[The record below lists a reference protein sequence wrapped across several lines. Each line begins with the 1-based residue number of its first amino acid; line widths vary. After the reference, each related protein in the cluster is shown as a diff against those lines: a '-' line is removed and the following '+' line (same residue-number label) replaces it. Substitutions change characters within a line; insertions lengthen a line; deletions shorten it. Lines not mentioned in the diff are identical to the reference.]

1 MKLGELL
8 KRYNLNF
15 DFETTS
21 QTQPEPKPKLEPIQ
35 GVELPFDP
43 QRDKARE
50 LMAGLCE
57 RVRNYGL
64 AVYEVHYKD
73 RLAVYWERG
82 QESIKVYEV
91 QYKQK
96 DLAMIELE
104 LRHMLGLV
112 MRADRLIA
120 EGYSEDL
127 VLSLLLQARDTQG
140 RVSFVD
146 RDNRLEVYR
155 DRQLIKVYEKGEGH
169 KRKEDTTQECL
180 TLTWEDIQDKLDILL
195 KLETKEEILR
205 ELEAVYVCYTIP
217 EQLVEAIWQEKRK
230 RGVN

>member
-8 KRYNLNF
+8 KRYNL
-15 DFETTS
+15 DLETTS

-57 RVRNYGL
+57 RVRNYGV

-96 DLAMIELE
+96 DLAMLELE
-104 LRHMLGLV
+104 VRHMLGLV
-112 MRADRLIA
+112 LRADRLIA

-127 VLSLLLQARDTQG
+127 VLSLLLQARDNQG
-140 RVSFVD
+140 RFSFVD
-146 RDNRLEVYR
+146 RNGRLEVYMGKK
-155 DRQLIKVYEKGEGH
+155 LVKVYEK
-169 KRKEDTTQECL
+169 L
-180 TLTWEDIQDKLDILL
+180 
-195 KLETKEEILR
+195 
-205 ELEAVYVCYTIP
+205 
-217 EQLVEAIWQEKRK
+217 
-230 RGVN
+230 

>member
-8 KRYNLNF
+8 RRYNL
-15 DFETTS
+15 DLETTS
-21 QTQPEPKPKLEPIQ
+21 QAQPEPKPKLEPIQ
-35 GVELPFDP
+35 GVDLPFDP

-57 RVRNYGL
+57 RVRNYGV

-127 VLSLLLQARDTQG
+127 LLSLLLQARDTQG
-140 RVSFVD
+140 KVSFVD
-146 RDNRLEVYR
+146 RDNRLEVYKGN
-155 DRQLIKVYEKGEGH
+155 QLIKTYH
-169 KRKEDTTQECL
+169 KEASHETQ
-180 TLTWEDIQDKLDILL
+180 
-195 KLETKEEILR
+195 
-205 ELEAVYVCYTIP
+205 
-217 EQLVEAIWQEKRK
+217 
-230 RGVN
+230 GG

>member
-1 MKLGELL
+1 MKLGEFL

-15 DFETTS
+15 DLETIS
-21 QTQPEPKPKLEPIQ
+21 QAQPEPKLEPIQ

-43 QRDKARE
+43 QRDKARD
-50 LMAGLCE
+50 LIAGLCE
-57 RVRNYGL
+57 RVRNYGV

-169 KRKEDTTQECL
+169 KRKEDTMQECL
-180 TLTWEDIQDKLDILL
+180 TLTWEDIQERLDILL
-195 KLETKEEILR
+195 ELETKEEILQ
-205 ELEAVYVCYTIP
+205 ELRAVYVNYAIP
-217 EQLVEAIWQEKRK
+217 EQLVEAVWQEKGK
-230 RGVN
+230 GVN

>member
-1 MKLGELL
+1 MTVEDLFKLCKNDL
-8 KRYNLNF
+8 NL
-15 DFETTS
+15 ETISHTE
-21 QTQPEPKPKLEPIQ
+21 PETKPKLEPIQ

-57 RVRNYGL
+57 RVRNYGV

-96 DLAMIELE
+96 DLAMLELE

-127 VLSLLLQARDTQG
+127 LLSLLLQARDTQG
-140 RVSFVD
+140 KVSFVD
-146 RDNRLEVYR
+146 RDNRLEVYKGN
-155 DRQLIKVYEKGEGH
+155 QLIKTYH
-169 KRKEDTTQECL
+169 KEASHETQ
-180 TLTWEDIQDKLDILL
+180 
-195 KLETKEEILR
+195 
-205 ELEAVYVCYTIP
+205 
-217 EQLVEAIWQEKRK
+217 
-230 RGVN
+230 GG